1 MKKHLLNLVITAFIL
16 LMIPLSGL
24 CTEEYA
30 EKTGQSCASCHLSS
44 SGGGELTQTG
54 KDFAA
59 GLTDWRQSP
68 PQSLRL
74 LRFGA
79 GYLHILTA
87 FLWFGTILYVHL
99 VLKPAYA
106 AGGLPR
112 GEMLVGL
119 GSMLVMAI
127 TGIILTVF
135 RFSSPAALFQS
146 RFGILLAM
154 KIGLFLVMV
163 VSALFVVLVIGP
175 RLRQKKRGGK
185 GNIKPEM
192 TAADLA
198 ECNGKEGLPAC
209 FGYNGRVY
217 DVTASRLWK
226 DGDHMRR
233 HPAGTDLTEAL
244 KLAPHGEDK
253 VLAMPVVATLVQGEA
268 KQERPLHERVFFF
281 MAHMNLT
288 IVFCIILI
296 LAAWRWSW

>member
-1 MKKHLLNLVITAFIL
+1 MKRTLLIL
-16 LMIPLSGL
+16 LAVAILALMLPAAAF

-30 EKTGQSCASCHLSS
+30 QKTGRACSACHVSS
-44 SGGGELTQTG
+44 SGGGELTPAG
-54 KDFAA
+54 KEYAA
-59 GLTDWRQSP
+59 TLSDWRQSP
-68 PQSLRL
+68 PSSLRL

-106 AGGLPR
+106 ANGLPR

-119 GSMLVMAI
+119 VSMLVMGL
-127 TGIILTVF
+127 TGAFLTVF
-135 RFSSPAALFQS
+135 RFSSLADLFQS
-146 RFGILLAM
+146 RFGILLSV
-154 KIGLFLVMV
+154 KIGLFLIMV
-163 VSALFVVLVIGP
+163 ISALFVVLVIGP
-175 RLRQKKRGGK
+175 RLRQKKKGGK
-185 GNIKPEM
+185 GSIKPEM
-192 TAADLA
+192 TTADLDD
-198 ECNGKEGLPAC
+198 CNGKEGMPAC

-233 HPAGTDLTEAL
+233 HAAGTNLTEAL

-253 VLAMPVVATLVQGEA
+253 VLAMPVVATLVPGETKQG
-268 KQERPLHERVFFF
+268 RPLHEMVFYF
-281 MAHMNLT
+281 MAYMNLT